1 MKFFITGFFILL
13 THYST
18 NAQQLPDLG
27 QPPAT
32 AQLFGEQLISTGL
45 YERDF
50 ALSPDGKEIF
60 YTLQAPQGGFQTI
73 LHLIKLPDGKWS
85 KPAVAS
91 FAGKFSDIEP
101 AFSPD
106 GLKLYFSS
114 NRPLNGTN
122 TKDFDIWITEKKDNQ
137 WQEPRNLGL
146 PINTPM
152 DEYYPAVTLS
162 GNLYFTAAY
171 KNAIG
176 KEDIYV
182 AKWEN
187 GKYSEPLPMD
197 TAINSKTYEFN
208 AYVSPEEDLII
219 YTSYGRPDDKGR
231 GDLYLSRKD
240 KLGHW
245 LPAKNLA
252 ALNSDKLDYCPFISF
267 DKKAFYFT
275 SERNAL
281 SKSYADKP
289 ATLAG
294 LIKSFNSSQNGGG
307 DIYWVSLE
315 SILEESKT
323 Q

>member
-1 MKFFITGFFILL
+1 MKLFLSGFFYLL
-13 THYST
+13 TLYSAI
-18 NAQQLPDLG
+18 AQALPNLK
-27 QPPAT
+27 QPPSS
-32 AQLFGEQLISTGL
+32 AQLFGEQIISTGL

-91 FAGKFSDIEP
+91 FAGQYSDLEP

-106 GLKLYFSS
+106 GQKLYFSS
-114 NRPLNGTN
+114 NRPLTGTN
-122 TKDFDIWITEKKDNQ
+122 TKDFDIWVTEKIDDQ
-137 WQEPRNLGL
+137 WQKPRNLGL

-152 DEYYPAVTLS
+152 DEYYPAITRS

-171 KNAIG
+171 KNAIC

-187 GKYSEPLPMD
+187 GKYSDPLPMD

-219 YTSYGRPDDKGR
+219 FTSYGRSDDKGR

-240 KLGHW
+240 KLGNW
-245 LPAKNLA
+245 LPAENLTA
-252 ALNSDKLDYCPFISF
+252 INSDKLDYCPFISF

-275 SERNAL
+275 SERNTL
-281 SKSYADKP
+281 SKTYLEKP
-289 ATLAG
+289 ATMAG
-294 LIKSFNSSQNGGG
+294 LIRSFTNTQNGGG
-307 DIYWVSLE
+307 DIYWVSMESLLE
-315 SILEESKT
+315 KSRIP
-323 Q
+323 

>member
-1 MKFFITGFFILL
+1 MKFFLSGFFILL
-13 THYST
+13 THYTT

-32 AQLFGEQLISTGL
+32 AQLFGAQIISTGL

-60 YTLQAPQGGFQTI
+60 YTLQAPQGVFQTI

-91 FAGKFSDIEP
+91 FAGRYSDIEP
-101 AFSPD
+101 AFSTD
-106 GLKLYFSS
+106 GQKLYFSS

-122 TKDFDIWITEKKDNQ
+122 TKDFDIWVTEKKDNQ
-137 WQEPRNLGL
+137 WQKPRNLGL

-176 KEDIYV
+176 KEDIYM

-187 GKYSEPLPMD
+187 GKYSDPLPMD

-219 YTSYGRPDDKGR
+219 YTSYGRTDDKGR

-240 KLGHW
+240 KLGNW

-281 SKSYADKP
+281 SKTYADQP
-289 ATLAG
+289 VTFG
-294 LIKSFNSSQNGGG
+294 ELIKTFNNTQNGGG

-315 SILEESKT
+315 SILSLWKT

>member
-1 MKFFITGFFILL
+1 MKFILSVL
-13 THYST
+13 FLMLSTYSAR
-18 NAQQLPDLG
+18 AQQLPDLR
-27 QPPAT
+27 QPPSI
-32 AQLFGEQLISTGL
+32 AQLFGDQIISTGL

-50 ALSPDGKEIF
+50 ALSPDGKDIF

-85 KPAVAS
+85 KPTVAS
-91 FAGKFSDIEP
+91 FAGRYSDLEP

-106 GLKLYFSS
+106 GQKLYFSS

-122 TKDFDIWITEKKDNQ
+122 TKDFDIWVAEKRDDQ

-152 DEYYPAVTLS
+152 DEYYPSVGLS

-176 KEDIYV
+176 KEDIYL

-219 YTSYGRPDDKGR
+219 FTSYGRPDDKGR

-267 DKKAFYFT
+267 DKKTFYFT

-281 SKSYADKP
+281 NKSYPDKS
-289 ATLAG
+289 ATLPE
-294 LIKSFNSSQNGGG
+294 LIRSFTNSQNGGG
-307 DIYWVSLE
+307 DLYWVSME
-315 SILEESKT
+315 SILSLWKT